1 MDVRVEKEK
10 ENLKIT
16 VIGKVD
22 TGTAPAFDRAV
33 EENAEGV
40 TSLILDLGQ
49 MPYTSSAGLRVV
61 LKAQKMM
68 NARGGLM
75 KVVNVQPDV
84 LEIFGITG
92 FTDFLTIE

>member
-10 ENLKIT
+10 EYLKIT

-22 TGTAPAFDRAV
+22 TGTAPVFDRAV

-40 TSLILDLGQ
+40 TTLILDLGA
-49 MPYTSSAGLRVV
+49 MSYTSSAGLRVV

-68 NARGGLM
+68 NARGGSM

-84 LEIFGITG
+84 LEIFEITG